1 MPRSTTTSHSILH
14 FKCPYCGKGD
24 FFVAHP
30 YNLRRAGDTYDRCP
44 ECNGRYSIEPG
55 FYYGAMYV
63 SYALGVAIPA
73 TIWVAFLVLAPDAA
87 LHWQVGT
94 IGAVM
99 LLAGPYLY
107 ALSKIIW
114 ANMFLDFEDPSGRKN
129 VGQEAV

>member
-1 MPRSTTTSHSILH
+1 MARQTTTLHSILN

-30 YNLRRAGDTYDRCP
+30 YNLRRAGDIYDRCP

-63 SYALGVAIPA
+63 SYALGVAVA
-73 TIWVAFLVLAPDAA
+73 VSVWVAFLVLAPDAA
-87 LHWQVGT
+87 IRWQVGA
-94 IGAVM
+94 IGLVM
-99 LLAGPYLY
+99 LLAGPWLY

-114 ANMFLDFEDPSGRKN
+114 ANMFLDFNNPSGLKA
-129 VGQEAV
+129 GGKSGA